1 MPLYLGVSTPH
12 TGWVV
17 GATVTKR
24 VLQALADAHPDGG
37 DFSLTRVDIHRGWGG
52 VVYVTIFGVDPA
64 SPCGGRGREAVER
77 SLGPERFLVRL
88 EASA

>member
-1 MPLYLGVSTPH
+1 M
-12 TGWVV
+12 V

-64 SPCGGRGREAVER
+64 SPCGGRALTRGR
-77 SLGPERFLVRL
+77 
-88 EASA
+88 